1 MRVSWLLEWKSTI
14 SPGAADTES
23 KCQLSS
29 DTPPSH
35 LNTFKT
41 PRRDNGLSLNLAK
54 ISMLN
59 MITKY
64 EIPSRETNSFAMSS
78 KVFIVH
84 HTIPD
89 FASSAKLGHDHIE
102 SFCVFAL
109 E

>member
-1 MRVSWLLEWKSTI
+1 MGSQKNKWAI
-14 SPGAADTES
+14 QGD
-23 KCQLSS
+23 QL
-29 DTPPSH
+29 
-35 LNTFKT
+35 
-41 PRRDNGLSLNLAK
+41 GLSLNLAK